1 MANKL
6 SLIIFM
12 GVLAVG
18 LALTTTTAT
27 TRKPMSTS
35 TEAPMNSSP
44 MESLDRRDK
53 RQLTGN
59 GGQTSLAGSSGTF
72 PIFFDGVNVNPP
84 LQQLQPLQPLP
95 PSNLQPLQPIT
106 VVTPVASNSN
116 AQTQQTQPGWLP
128 SFGQNLPIIGTWV
141 GGLPSLISGLGLGS
155 LNGGFGTL
163 GGLNLGNLGLG
174 GVTPVLPAAAPGQ
187 IAGSSANPQAS
198 CPLTQKLSCRCE
210 PLLQLPGLKPIS
222 NPLRAQLVQIV
233 RQNAR
238 KNDDGSQEVRVILS
252 SGHVI
257 YQRTARDLGQSGYL
271 AMRIQSGRYFN
282 IYYSVNE
289 KEYTVRADVKDTPPA
304 SDLDDELSGQF

>member
-12 GVLAVG
+12 AVIAVG
-18 LALTTTTAT
+18 LALTTSMAT
-27 TRKPMSTS
+27 TREPIATTTEKAMVDNPMK
-35 TEAPMNSSP
+35 
-44 MESLDRRDK
+44 SLDRRDK
-53 RQLTGN
+53 RQLTAN
-59 GGQTSLAGSSGTF
+59 GGQTSLAGSSGSY

-84 LQQLQPLQPLP
+84 LQPLP
-95 PSNLQPLQPIT
+95 PLQQLQPLQPIT

-116 AQTQQTQPGWLP
+116 AQSQQPQSGWLP
-128 SFGQNLPIIGTWV
+128 GFGQNLPIIGTWV
-141 GGLPSLISGLGLGS
+141 GGLPSLISGLGLGG

-174 GVTPVLPAAAPGQ
+174 AVAPPVAPVSPGQ
-187 IAGSSANPQAS
+187 IGGSSPNPQTS

-210 PLLQLPGLKPIS
+210 PLIQLPGLKPVG
-222 NPLRAQLVQIV
+222 NPLRSQLVQIL

-238 KNDDGSQEVRVILS
+238 KNDDGSQEMRVILS

-257 YQRTARDLGQSGYL
+257 YQRTAKDLGQTGYL

-289 KEYTVRADVKDTPPA
+289 KEYTVRADVKDTPPT
-304 SDLDDELSGQF
+304 SDFDDELSGQL

>member
-12 GVLAVG
+12 AVIAVG
-18 LALTTTTAT
+18 LASTTTMAT
-27 TRKPMSTS
+27 TREPMATTTEKPKID
-35 TEAPMNSSP
+35 SP
-44 MESLDRRDK
+44 MKSLDRRDK
-53 RQLTGN
+53 RQLTAN
-59 GGQTSLAGSSGTF
+59 GGQTSLAGSSGNF
-72 PIFFDGVNVNPP
+72 PIFFDGLSVNP
-84 LQQLQPLQPLP
+84 PLQPLP
-95 PSNLQPLQPIT
+95 PLQQLQPLQPIT

-116 AQTQQTQPGWLP
+116 AQSQQPQSGWLP
-128 SFGQNLPIIGTWV
+128 GFGQNLPIIGTWV
-141 GGLPSLISGLGLGS
+141 GGLPGLISGLGLGG

-174 GVTPVLPAAAPGQ
+174 AVAPVAPVSPGQ
-187 IAGSSANPQAS
+187 IGGSSPNPQTS

-210 PLLQLPGLKPIS
+210 PLIQLPGLKPGG
-222 NPLRAQLVQIV
+222 NPLRSQLVQIL

-238 KNDDGSQEVRVILS
+238 KNDDGSQEMRVILS

-257 YQRTARDLGQSGYL
+257 YQRTAKDLGQTGYL

-289 KEYTVRADVKDTPPA
+289 KEYTVRADVKDTPPT
-304 SDLDDELSGQF
+304 SDFDDELSGQL